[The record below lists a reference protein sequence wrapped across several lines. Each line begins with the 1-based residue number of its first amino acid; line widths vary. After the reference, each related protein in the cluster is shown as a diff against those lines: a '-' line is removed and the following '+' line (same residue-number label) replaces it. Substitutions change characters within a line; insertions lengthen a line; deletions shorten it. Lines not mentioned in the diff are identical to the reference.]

1 MKYSFLLS
9 YILIFVLALQFTDPT
24 VDVIYASSNDYE
36 ILLLAEEDKA
46 TSKPFMT
53 ALLEFRENASE
64 TFQFTREEMSA
75 QEVAASP
82 KDIPSIIVKQNGTV
96 IGKVAGESLTTQQII
111 NKLTTILNK

>member
-9 YILIFVLALQFTDPT
+9 YILLFILALQFTDPT
-24 VDVIYASSNDYE
+24 VDVIYASSNNYE

-53 ALLEFRENASE
+53 ALLEFKENE
-64 TFQFTREEMSA
+64 TESFQFTKEEMSA

-82 KDIPSIIVKQNGTV
+82 KDIPSIIVKQNGSV
-96 IGKVAGESLTTQQII
+96 IGKVTGESLSTQQII
-111 NKLTTILNK
+111 DELTTILHK